1 MDRRQALE
9 FLGQAM
15 ALPNVNLSSIARD
28 LGIDPSQVSRIAAGR
43 FVKLEGHALRVC
55 KYAQNLVQGSKAQSD
70 EAVFSDM
77 EQKLARLSAV
87 NPWAARAVSDLINA
101 LAEG

>member
-1 MDRRQALE
+1 MDKLRALELLRQA
-9 FLGQAM
+9 M
-15 ALPNVNLSSIARD
+15 TLPGVSRSSIARD
-28 LGIDPSQVSRIAAGR
+28 LGIDSSQVSRISAGQ

-55 KYAQNLVQGSKAQSD
+55 KYAQQLVQDS
-70 EAVFSDM
+70 EARSNRADFADV
-77 EQKLARLSAV
+77 EEKLARLSAI